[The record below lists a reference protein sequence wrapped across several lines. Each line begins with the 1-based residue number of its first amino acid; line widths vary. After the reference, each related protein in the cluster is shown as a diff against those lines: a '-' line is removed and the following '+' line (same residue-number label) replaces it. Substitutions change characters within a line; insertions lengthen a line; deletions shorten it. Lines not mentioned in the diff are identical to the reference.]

1 MKDIDYEVIAEAAAN
16 KTGCIVLTASY
27 VKDIIEAYERQK
39 AASEWVPLDLS
50 TIKQGWELRIDT
62 WATSVPK
69 HVFIAAYDGDI
80 IFVAD
85 YRLGREKLGRAN
97 WLMCAPKPKTVR
109 VWVLLRSDGAYE
121 ATAYPPP
128 PLTSNVRVVG
138 EGDIEVTE

>member
-1 MKDIDYEVIAEAAAN
+1 MNIDYEAIAEVVAEN
-16 KTGCIVLTASY
+16 TDRMPLTPSY
-27 VKDIIEAYERQK
+27 IKQVIEAYEAQK
-39 AASEWVPLDLS
+39 TAPEWVPLDLS

-85 YRLGREKLGRAN
+85 YRLGRERLGRAK
-97 WLMCAPKPKTVR
+97 WLMRAPKPKTVR

-138 EGDIEVTE
+138 EGDIEVSE

>member
-1 MKDIDYEVIAEAAAN
+1 MNIDYEAIAKEIQTKGWAISLHA
-16 KTGCIVLTASY
+16 I
-27 VKDIIEAYERQK
+27 KDIIEAYEAQK
-39 AASEWVPLDLS
+39 TAPEWVPLDLS

-128 PLTSNVRVVG
+128 PLTSTLRVVG
-138 EGDIEVTE
+138 EGDIEVSE